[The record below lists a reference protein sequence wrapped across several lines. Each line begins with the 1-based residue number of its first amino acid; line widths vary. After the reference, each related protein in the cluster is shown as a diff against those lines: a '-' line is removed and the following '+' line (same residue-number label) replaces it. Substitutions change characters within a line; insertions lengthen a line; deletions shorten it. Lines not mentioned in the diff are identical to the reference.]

1 MASLALAA
9 FHTIDSLDSEICG
22 AKAFFSFFFSYR
34 DSKAVRNKDKHSFP
48 GILNE

>member
-9 FHTIDSLDSEICG
+9 FHSVDSRESEICG
-22 AKAFFSFFFSYR
+22 AKAFFSLFFSYR

-48 GILNE
+48 GIVYE